1 MTREVVILF
10 TSPGGYPGR
19 AREASIS
26 ESGLV
31 FACVGCCCGHAE
43 RGGPKT
49 PPRTLKREMRR
60 AFRDSGLE
68 GRLRL
73 AFTDCLG
80 PCSEANVVF
89 LYLAGRPVWLRRV
102 NDVGTFTEILDWAR
116 ATLGGGDARLPPSL
130 AARSFMWTGGGEGPP
145 PPVKP

>member
-1 MTREVVILF
+1 MF
-10 TSPGGYPGR
+10 TAADGYPVRRQGGT
-19 AREASIS
+19 AHIP
-26 ESGLV
+26 ESGLIFV
-31 FACVGCCCGHAE
+31 CVGCCCGHAE

-60 AFRDSGLE
+60 AFRDSGMQ

-89 LYLAGRPVWLRRV
+89 LYLAGRPLWLRRV
-102 NDVGTFTEILDWAR
+102 NNVDVFRRALDWAR
-116 ATLGGGDARLPPSL
+116 AALDDGGDRSLPPPL
-130 AARSFMWTGGGEGPP
+130 ATLSFAWTGGGEGPAP
-145 PPVKP
+145 PIDR

>member
-1 MTREVVILF
+1 MRRQ
-10 TSPGGYPGR
+10 GGTADIP
-19 AREASIS
+19 
-26 ESGLV
+26 ESGLI
-31 FACVGCCCGHAE
+31 FACVGCCCGHPD

-60 AFRDSGLE
+60 AFRESGME

-89 LYLAGRPVWLRRV
+89 VYLPGRPIWLRRV
-102 NDVGTFTEILDWAR
+102 NDVDAFRCVIGWAR
-116 ATLGGGDARLPPSL
+116 GALADGADGCLPPLL
-130 AARSFMWTGGGEGPP
+130 AMRSFAWAGSGEGPAP
-145 PPVKP
+145 PIEC

>member
-1 MTREVVILF
+1 LF
-10 TSPGGYPGR
+10 TSPAGYPVGR
-19 AREASIS
+19 QGGARIP

-31 FACVGCCCGHAE
+31 FVCVGCCCGHAD

-60 AFRDSGLE
+60 AFRDSGVE

-80 PCSEANVVF
+80 PCSEANVVV
-89 LYLAGRPVWLRRV
+89 LYLAGRPTWLRRV
-102 NDVGTFTEILDWAR
+102 NDVDVFARILRWAR
-116 ATLGGGDARLPPSL
+116 GAVDGGEARLPTAL
-130 AARSFMWTGGGEGPP
+130 AARSFAWTGGGEGPTP
-145 PPVKP
+145 PIDG